1 MTRSFRIG
9 IFNDEE
15 RFITSVRTLHEKGF
29 SIYDVF
35 TPYPVHEVFHLLKRK
50 TKLPTAAYFLGLAG
64 AAATL
69 GFLVWA
75 CVISWPIV
83 YGGKPFNSF
92 PSFIVITVVITIL
105 FVAIGSLA
113 VFSSGAK
120 LLPGRENTIFDLRS
134 TDDRFVIVV
143 EAFTPDGSDAE
154 NAGNLMKENGA
165 SEVVE
170 KRVEKVIT

>member
-1 MTRSFRIG
+1 MTRSFKIG
-9 IFNDEE
+9 IFHDEE
-15 RFITSVRTLHEKGF
+15 RFIKSVRTLHDKGF

-35 TPYPVHEVFHLLKRK
+35 TPYPVHEIFHLLKRK
-50 TKLPTAAYFLGLAG
+50 SWLPTAAYFLGLAG

-92 PSFIVITVVITIL
+92 PSFVVLTVVITIL

-113 VFSSGAK
+113 LFSSSARII
-120 LLPGRENTIFDLRS
+120 PGRDNTIFDLRS

-143 EAFTPDGSDAE
+143 EAVTADGSDAV
-154 NAGNLMKENGA
+154 NAGKIMIDDGA
-165 SEVVE
+165 AEVVE
-170 KRVEKVIT
+170 KKIEKVIT

>member
-1 MTRSFRIG
+1 MARSFRIG
-9 IFNDEE
+9 IFSDEE
-15 RFITSVRTLHEKGF
+15 RFISSVKTLHEKGY

-35 TPYPVHEVFHLLKRK
+35 TPYPVHEVFHMLKRK

-64 AAATL
+64 AMATL
-69 GFLVWA
+69 GFLIWA

-92 PSFIVITVVITIL
+92 PSFVVITVVITIL

-113 VFSSGAK
+113 AFSSGAK

-143 EAFTPDGSDAE
+143 EAVSPDDTDAE
-154 NAGNLMKENGA
+154 SAGNLMIENGA
-165 SEVVE
+165 SEVVV
-170 KRVEKVIT
+170 KKIEKVIT

>member
-1 MTRSFRIG
+1 MTRSFKIG

-15 RFITSVRTLHEKGF
+15 RFIASVKTLYEKGF
-29 SIYDVF
+29 SIYEVF

-50 TKLPTAAYFLGLAG
+50 SRIPTVAYFLGLAG

-92 PSFIVITVVITIL
+92 PSFVVITVVITIL

-113 VFSSGAK
+113 VFSSAAK
-120 LLPGRENTIFDLRS
+120 ILPGRENTIFDLRS
-134 TDDRFVIVV
+134 TDDSFVIVV
-143 EAFTPDGSDAE
+143 EAVIPDGSDAE
-154 NAGNLMKENGA
+154 NAGNLMIENGA
-165 SEVVE
+165 SEVVV
-170 KRVEKVIT
+170 KKIEKVIT

>member
-1 MTRSFRIG
+1 MTRSFKIG

-15 RFITSVRTLHEKGF
+15 RFISSVKTLHEKGF

-35 TPYPVHEVFHLLKRK
+35 TPYPIHEVFHLLKRK
-50 TKLPTAAYFLGLAG
+50 SRIPTAAYFLGLAG

-92 PSFIVITVVITIL
+92 PSFVVITIVITIL

-113 VFSSGAK
+113 VFSSSAK
-120 LLPGRENTIFDLRS
+120 ILPGRENTIFDLRS

-143 EAFTPDGSDAE
+143 ESLTPDGSDAE
-154 NAGNLMKENGA
+154 NAGHLMIENGA
-165 SEVVE
+165 SEVVAKE
-170 KRVEKVIT
+170 IEKVIT